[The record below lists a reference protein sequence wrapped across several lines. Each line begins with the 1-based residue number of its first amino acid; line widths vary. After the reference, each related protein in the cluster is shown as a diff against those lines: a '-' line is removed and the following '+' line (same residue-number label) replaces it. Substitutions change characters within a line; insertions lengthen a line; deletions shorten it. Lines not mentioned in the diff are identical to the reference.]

1 MTIKKENIISEVLQK
16 YPDTADVFKS
26 FGMHCLG
33 CPTATGE
40 SIEQAVQVHGIDLEE
55 MITALNKKVIEEA

>member
-1 MTIKKENIISEVLQK
+1 MKIKKEDTISEVLQK
-16 YPDTADVFKS
+16 YPEVAEVFMS

-40 SIEQAVQVHGIDLEE
+40 SIEQAVMVHGIDLDE
-55 MITALNKKVIEEA
+55 MLKALNEKASE

>member
-1 MTIKKENIISEVLQK
+1 MKIKKEDIISEVLQK
-16 YPDTADVFKS
+16 YPETVEVFQS

-40 SIEQAVQVHGIDLEE
+40 PIEQAVMVHGINLEE
-55 MITALNKKVIEEA
+55 ILKSLNEKVN